1 MSESR
6 LGSIR
11 CFYLS
16 ATLLSIIIVAFLAC
30 LSAMA
35 SSSDAKGETITLDML
50 AEVFNRWEIGY
61 DVERMN

>member
-16 ATLLSIIIVAFLAC
+16 ATLLSSIIVAFLAS

-35 SSSDAKGETITLDML
+35 FSSDAKGVTITLDML
-50 AEVFNRWEIGY
+50 TEVFNRWEIGY